1 MGYRG
6 FLAAA
11 AMAVSLGVAPM
22 AAVAQAQGLSIE
34 LNGASDVNGNCRLVY
49 VAVNGTGKLI
59 DKASFDVF
67 IFDTEGR
74 VGQSLVF
81 QFGRLLDGK
90 TKVVQFDLAGTPCG
104 SISRLLVND
113 IRECVAA
120 GEDTTLCIDTLKTST
135 RTPITFGL

>member
-6 FLAAA
+6 LIG
-11 AMAVSLGVAPM
+11 AMATALSVCMSPVA
-22 AAVAQAQGLSIE
+22 ALAQDQGLSIE

-49 VAVNGTGKLI
+49 VAVNDTGKLL

-67 IFDTEGR
+67 IFDTAGK

-81 QFGRLLDGK
+81 QFGRLLEGK
-90 TKVVQFDLAGTPCG
+90 TKVVQFDLAGTGCD

-120 GEDTTLCIDTLKTST
+120 GEDSTLCIDTLKTST